1 MANLIKYLKNH
12 AEAEVGLLAT
22 FPQQKTYAHTLVIPA
37 FKETPD
43 FIDSFIQSELV
54 QQNVLLIIV
63 INQPE
68 YEVCTDKQQYLY
80 DQSLGKGQVTW
91 QHDNLTLV
99 TITDKNSSLL
109 IVDRFTIPIADKLG
123 VGLARKIGADV
134 ACYLINEKV
143 ILTDWLHSSD
153 ADAKLPDNYFSSLKL
168 NKSKNSVAACYNF
181 SHQSTDKLVEQ
192 ANAIYEK
199 ALRYYVA
206 GLTYA
211 NSHYNYFTI
220 GSILAFNA
228 EAYASVRG
236 FPKRSAG
243 EDFYL
248 LNKLAKLGEIIW
260 LKEVEITLEARM
272 SDRVPFGTGPAVK
285 HIVELIE
292 QDGSYHYYHPI
303 LFQYLKA
310 LLLSFENVYEYRDEL
325 SLWYKKLPDGV
336 QVTLASIGFES
347 FIEKQKLTKQAQFNK
362 QLIVWFDAFKT
373 LKFLHYLRDNYFPNI
388 SIEEAISE
396 ADFPIIDMSKAD

>member
-362 QLIVWFDAFKT
+362 QIIKT
-373 LKFLHYLRDNYFPNI
+373 YILMYQ
-388 SIEEAISE
+388 
-396 ADFPIIDMSKAD
+396 M